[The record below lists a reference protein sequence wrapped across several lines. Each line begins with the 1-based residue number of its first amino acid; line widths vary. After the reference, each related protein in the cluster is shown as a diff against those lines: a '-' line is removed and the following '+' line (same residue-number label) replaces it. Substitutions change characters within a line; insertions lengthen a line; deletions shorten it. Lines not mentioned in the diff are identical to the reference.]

1 MSTTISVGD
10 ITLEVIH
17 KNIKNVH
24 LSVYP
29 PTGRVRI
36 AAPSHMD
43 LETVRLFAISKIAW
57 IRRNQKKQL
66 EQERETPREFIERES
81 HYLWGKRLLLKVVE
95 KEAVPV
101 VQAQHRFLKLQVR
114 PGTSQESRGDIM
126 GSWYREQIRTEAE
139 PLMALWEKRLG
150 VKVKALYVQQ
160 MKTRWGS
167 CNSLAKSIRLNTE
180 LAKKP
185 KECLEYIIVHEMIH
199 ILVPNHGKQF
209 QGLLSKHFP
218 NWQNVRDQLN
228 TSPLAHSRWG
238 Y

>member
-1 MSTTISVGD
+1 MSTTISVGE

-43 LETVRLFAISKIAW
+43 LETVRLFAISKISW
-57 IRRNQKKQL
+57 IRRNQKRHL
-66 EQERETPREFIERES
+66 NQERETPREFIERES

-101 VQAQHRFLKLQVR
+101 VQAQQRFLKLQVR
-114 PGTSQESRGDIM
+114 PGASRESRADIM
-126 GSWYREQIRTEAE
+126 GSWYRGQIRSEAE
-139 PLMALWEKRLG
+139 PLIALWEKRLG
-150 VKVKALYVQQ
+150 IKVKGVYVQQ

-167 CNSLAKSIRLNTE
+167 CNSRAESIRLNTE
-180 LAKKP
+180 LAKKS

-199 ILVPNHGKQF
+199 ILIPNHGKQF
-209 QGLLSKHFP
+209 QGLLSKHLP
-218 NWQNVRDQLN
+218 NWQNYRDQLN
-228 TSPLAHSRWG
+228 SSPMSHSYWE